1 MKLIDNLNE
10 INTYKEDIKSALELK
25 GVNMTNVAFS
35 DYAGKIRELQ
45 FESGDAPST
54 PTPSADYIYTNGY
67 LKGSDPITIVDN
79 IPLEIYLDENGK
91 FIIDI
96 ICPVE
101 IKGSASKNI
110 YDTIL
115 TIDIPSSY
123 KMYVEYYDQGTTSYY
138 EQEMKPNPRHDKISR
153 NNIEYYSWVRA
164 MEDGKDQG
172 SAYVSSEELQY
183 RITIE
188 KK

>member
-1 MKLIDNLNE
+1 MSLMDNLIAIENCKDAIKE
-10 INTYKEDIKSALELK
+10 ALVRKNVDMDGVIFSKYAEKINALKL
-25 GVNMTNVAFS
+25 
-35 DYAGKIRELQ
+35 
-45 FESGDAPST
+45 ESGDTPA
-54 PTPSADYIYTNGY
+54 PTPSADYIYSNAY
-67 LKGSDPITIVDN
+67 LLGSDPITIVDN
-79 IPLEIYLDENGK
+79 IPHGISLGENGK
-91 FIIDI
+91 FIIDV

-123 KMYVEYYDQGTTSYY
+123 KMYVEYYDQGTTTYY

-153 NNIEYYSWVRA
+153 NNIDYYSWVRA
-164 MEDGKDQG
+164 MEDEKDQG

-188 KK
+188 KE